1 MLHKKKV
8 DSNVSMPIN
17 WQSRGDLDLM
27 EWPRPDWTV
36 WRYKN
41 KIELWEAAF
50 LCFDIDPRKRSYA
63 DIEHY
68 DLHTLEIG
76 ICLSQL
82 KNDLF
87 LKEFFST
94 PYTPAQGAVSTFD
107 LVKLS
112 ELAVWAVDQ
121 CYAIAEELEEFARK
135 PSSETV
141 LDCVNRDINLD
152 HNRKQKKASINLV
165 FLENCIANGISP
177 NIDSIWEVIIEN
189 VGEPDFLFIS
199 ADKKT
204 AITESKQQVQKRN
217 LARQLKRLLHRS
229 KN

>member
-1 MLHKKKV
+1 MLYKKKI
-8 DSNVSMPIN
+8 DSNVSMPFI
-17 WQSRGDLDLM
+17 WQSRGDLDLT

-76 ICLSQL
+76 LCLSQL
-82 KNDLF
+82 KHDLF

-112 ELAVWAVDQ
+112 ELAAWAIDQ
-121 CYAIAEELEEFARK
+121 GYVIAEELEKFARK
-135 PSSETV
+135 PSSKDV
-141 LDCVNRDINLD
+141 LHYVNQDINSH

-165 FLENCIANGISP
+165 FLENCIDNGISP
-177 NIDSIWEVIIEN
+177 NIDSIWEIIIEN
-189 VGEPDFLFIS
+189 AGEPDFLFIS

-204 AITESKQQVQKRN
+204 AITKSNKQVQKRN